1 MTRICVSVWIVSGMG
16 NSSISF
22 AMRPSLSPTT
32 DIRDG
37 KCVDMIAPTPIG
49 ILEYL
54 ISGGRL
60 LLEAAEGAGRRR
72 SIDEAEAV

>member
-1 MTRICVSVWIVSGMG
+1 
-16 NSSISF
+16 
-22 AMRPSLSPTT
+22 
-32 DIRDG
+32 
-37 KCVDMIAPTPIG
+37 MIAPTPIG

-60 LLEAAEGAGRRR
+60 LLEAAKGSGRRR